1 MMIKVFISNR
11 EKQTFSNLQDEYIY
25 LLTLFCL
32 GFLRMARLGGE
43 GGGGGRKVA
52 ATYNSKTI
60 YENEIKFGG
69 VVKDL

>member
-1 MMIKVFISNR
+1 MIKVFISNR
-11 EKQTFSNLQDEYIY
+11 EKQTFSNLQNEYIY

-43 GGGGGRKVA
+43 GGGRKVA

-60 YENEIKFGG
+60 NENEIKFGG

>member
-43 GGGGGRKVA
+43 GGGGGKWPRPITLKLLMRMKL
-52 ATYNSKTI
+52 NL
-60 YENEIKFGG
+60 EE
-69 VVKDL
+69 